1 MSPHWNMNAHSII
14 YITRGNGRI
23 QIVGDNGQTIFD
35 GEVREGQVVTAPQSF
50 AVVKKA
56 GSQGFE
62 WVSFKTNDNAQV
74 SELAGR
80 VSTIRG
86 LPVEV
91 VANSFQ
97 ISREDA
103 RRLKNN
109 REEVSVFSPSQ
120 SGRSDEIA

>member
-1 MSPHWNMNAHSII
+1 MNAHSII

-23 QIVGDNGQTIFD
+23 QIVGDNGRTIFD

-50 AVVKKA
+50 AVVKKV

-74 SELAGR
+74 SQLAGR

-109 REEVSVFSPSQ
+109 RDRKSVV
-120 SGRSDEIA
+120 